1 MVIRDQVPFTK
12 PKWLSNKYEPKNDGD
27 FKMISDYP
35 NYNKLKNPLEW
46 IRQLFWCKNKYQK
59 STLVIDISKDDI
71 DKGEGYIDCFEYIK
85 WYINK
90 NYKKL
95 CNHHYLDRY
104 ICFHKH

>member
-1 MVIRDQVPFTK
+1 M
-12 PKWLSNKYEPKNDGD
+12 S
-27 FKMISDYP
+27 SDYP

-46 IRQLFWCKNKYQK
+46 IRQLFWCKNKNQK
-59 STLVIDISKDDI
+59 CTLVIDISKDDI

-85 WYINK
+85 WYVNK

-95 CNHHYLDRY
+95 CNPLYLDRY